1 VTASKGLTTRI
12 KPAGERS
19 KQHRGAVDGVIYSSP
34 NKYFNNIEGDGGDWY
49 QLSHQAV
56 NIAQNAALDTLTRLA
71 VQAK

>member
-1 VTASKGLTTRI
+1 M
-12 KPAGERS
+12 
-19 KQHRGAVDGVIYSSP
+19 IYSSP
-34 NKYFNNIEGDGGDWY
+34 NQHFNNIEGDGGDWY